1 MLFDFGIKD
10 DGELIFDG
18 TVKSIIECKDDGLI
32 RQISL
37 CRIKSV
43 VSDWFNTSIG
53 ANLEQFIGEIC
64 NEETS
69 ADMVSTI
76 ETSLCSDGFLERSEL
91 FFIPKI
97 EDTSMS
103 VLVFINSRLGNKPS
117 IINVTI
123 DVVGGVKVQYDPY
136 K

>member
-1 MLFDFGIKD
+1 MFDFGIND
-10 DGELIFDG
+10 SGELIFNG
-18 TVKSIIECKDDGLI
+18 LVKSIIECKDDGLI
-32 RQISL
+32 RQTSL

-43 VSDWFNTSIG
+43 VGDWFNTNIG

-69 ADMVSTI
+69 ADMVNAI
-76 ETSLCSDGFLERSEL
+76 EGSLCNDGFIEKSEL

-97 EDTSMS
+97 EDNSIS